1 MGPMLRRSLLIVHV
15 LSSVG
20 WFGAVAAFLALA
32 VAGLGSD
39 DAQLV
44 SAMYL
49 AAQLITWYIIV
60 PLGVVSFLSGVVQ
73 ALGTQWGLVRHYWV
87 LMKLVL
93 TTGALG
99 LLFLHTNVVDSAAGH
114 AAMGGMGS
122 GFDAMKLQL
131 VVDSAAAC
139 AVLALT
145 TLLSVVKPRGRTPFR
160 LNR

>member
-1 MGPMLRRSLLIVHV
+1 MLRRSLLIVHV

-32 VAGLGSD
+32 ITGLGSGD
-39 DAQLV
+39 DQLV
-44 SAMYL
+44 STMYL
-49 AAQLITWYIIV
+49 AAQLITWCIIV
-60 PLGVVSFLSGVVQ
+60 PFGALSFLSGVLQ
-73 ALGTQWGLVRHYWV
+73 ALGTHWGLVRHYWV

-99 LLFLHTNVVDSAAGH
+99 LLILHTSVVDAAAGH
-114 AAMGGMGS
+114 AAGGGAD
-122 GFDAMKLQL
+122 GLDAMRLQL
-131 VVDSAAAC
+131 VIDSAAAC

-160 LNR
+160 ENR

>member
-1 MGPMLRRSLLIVHV
+1 MRPVLRKSLLVVHV

-39 DAQLV
+39 DSQVV
-44 SAMYL
+44 SAMHL
-49 AAQLITWYIIV
+49 SAQLITWYIIV
-60 PLGVVSFLSGVVQ
+60 PLGAVSFVSGVVQ
-73 ALGTQWGLVRHYWV
+73 ALGTKWGLVRHYWV
-87 LMKLVL
+87 LIKLVL

-99 LLFLHTNVVDSAAGH
+99 LLLLHTSVVDAAAGH
-114 AAMGGMGS
+114 ATTGGMGE
-122 GFDAMKLQL
+122 FDVMKLQL

-145 TLLSVVKPRGRTPFR
+145 TLLSVVRPRGRTPFR